1 MAIAHEHNLHRG
13 PAATVRPYGI
23 RVTLRPGDPFRRV
36 LGDDWQKEHW
46 YATARERDA
55 ALLDMARRH
64 EFSRLGDRP
73 AIQFE
78 KLERLGQSRPL

>member
-13 PAATVRPYGI
+13 PAPEVRPYGI
-23 RVTLRPGDPFRRV
+23 RVTLRAGDPFRRV
-36 LGDDWQKEHW
+36 LGDDWHKEHW
-46 YATARERDA
+46 YATPRERDA

-73 AIQFE
+73 AVQFE
-78 KLERLGQSRPL
+78 KIDHLGQSRPL

>member
-1 MAIAHEHNLHRG
+1 MAIAHEHNLHRD
-13 PAATVRPYGI
+13 PVPEVRPYGI

-36 LGDDWQKEHW
+36 LGDDWRKEHW

-55 ALLDMARRH
+55 ALVDMARRH

-73 AIQFE
+73 ALAFE
-78 KLERLGQSRPL
+78 KIEQPAGSRGS